1 MTRDD
6 DDSVISFRSSST
18 SSPTVV
24 VHSTTSGTSERK
36 RDDISRSGF
45 CHHHPPL
52 PALLTVQREPVRCSL
67 LSPSECQV
75 KPCLPPATR
84 PVDCMKRTG
93 ELKSYSIT
101 QDSSLSAPTRQITRK
116 TIKSKSELLAKT
128 KHPHPPVHPLP
139 LLAVLSFLP
148 SGGW

>member
-1 MTRDD
+1 MTRND

-24 VHSTTSGTSERK
+24 VHSTTSGTSEQTR
-36 RDDISRSGF
+36 RYIPFWFLPSSSSTACPANCAARAS
-45 CHHHPPL
+45 PL
-52 PALLTVQREPVRCSL
+52 FSAVPVRVSSQA
-67 LSPSECQV
+67 LSTTGDP
-75 KPCLPPATR
+75 TR
-84 PVDCMKRTG
+84 RLYEKDRGIEKLFNNAGLISV
-93 ELKSYSIT
+93 
-101 QDSSLSAPTRQITRK
+101 SLSTRQIARK
-116 TIKSKSELLAKT
+116 TIKSKSELLAKP